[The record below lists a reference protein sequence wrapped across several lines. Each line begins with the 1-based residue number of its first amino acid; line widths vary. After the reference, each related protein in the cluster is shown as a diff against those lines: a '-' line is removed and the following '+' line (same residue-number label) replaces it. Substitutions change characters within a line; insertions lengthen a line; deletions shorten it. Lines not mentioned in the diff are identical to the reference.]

1 MSQTLAILGGTPLRT
16 RPFTAWPV
24 FGEPEETRLLHPGTF
39 MAAAWRRPQR
49 DRRMIWTH
57 RITTPALPLRHFMR
71 ITTTFLNSVLGLTLV
86 LSAAASEPKPEALAS
101 FTGAEFQGGAKDL
114 YGTAYDGEQV
124 NTVYAEPTGPH
135 STMELR
141 FPVRSVPAGPLFV
154 HLKARDDD
162 APRQCKIALV
172 LNGQTLFEGSNEFTP
187 RSFTTRKFA
196 IPGGALKER
205 ENTLVIACREK
216 NGQAGQPPW
225 FQVAACTIAPAQYVL
240 RADVHKDFW
249 VKLPAEER
257 PFPEPL
263 PPGKAP
269 GFKYR
274 GTKGWAWTPEQYL
287 AEIPWLAK
295 FKMNF
300 LMNCYLSMFDLE
312 NQQNW
317 GANEANRWWEDLP
330 DTKKKA
336 YEQVVRECQKH
347 GLLFCFSMNPN
358 LASKRMVNDNS
369 PESVDL
375 LWKHYAWM
383 QGLGVKWFN
392 ISLDDITEG
401 INASSQARVVNEIFH
416 RLRAKDPEAQMI
428 FCPTYYWGDGTGK
441 EQKPYL
447 EILARELDRDIYLF
461 WTGDAVYGKVTR
473 KAADTFRGISGHRV
487 FLWDNYP
494 VNDNRP
500 TMHLGPVVDRDPD
513 LCEVIDGY
521 MSNPMCK
528 QNEIN
533 RIPLATCADYAWN
546 PADYDPARSIGQA
559 IAHLADTPG
568 RREVL
573 RDLVEAYPGFLIYS
587 SHRNSAFNAVQ
598 EQFDRIIS
606 MPYSRQAAI
615 AYIDHLQQLSDR
627 LKEQFPDH
635 YQPARQTLDNDIQLL
650 KKKFALKYQ

>member
-1 MSQTLAILGGTPLRT
+1 MKYPL
-16 RPFTAWPV
+16 
-24 FGEPEETRLLHPGTF
+24 
-39 MAAAWRRPQR
+39 
-49 DRRMIWTH
+49 
-57 RITTPALPLRHFMR
+57 
-71 ITTTFLNSVLGLTLV
+71 LV
-86 LSAAASEPKPEALAS
+86 LPIVLLAVARTAPAADAKAEPLAH
-101 FTGAEFQGGAKDL
+101 FAGADFQGGAKDL

-135 STMELR
+135 SAMQLT
-141 FPVRSVPAGPLFV
+141 FPVKHVPVGPLFV
-154 HLKARDDD
+154 HLKARDDE
-162 APRQCKIALV
+162 APRQCNIALL
-172 LNGQTLFEGSNEFTP
+172 LNGQTLFEGTNEFA
-187 RSFTTRKFA
+187 RLSFTTRKFP
-196 IPGGALKER
+196 IPEGALKEG

-216 NGQAGQPPW
+216 SGQAGRPPW
-225 FQVAACTIAPAQYVL
+225 FQVAACTIAPAQFIL
-240 RADVHKDFW
+240 RPDVHKDFW
-249 VKLPAEER
+249 VKLPTEER

-269 GFKYR
+269 GFKFR
-274 GTKGWAWTPEQYL
+274 GTKGWAWTPEQYV

-312 NQQNW
+312 NHPNW

-330 DTKKKA
+330 EAKKKA

-347 GLLFCFSMNPN
+347 GILFCFGMNPN
-358 LASKRMVNDNS
+358 IASKRMVNDNS
-369 PESVDL
+369 PESVNL
-375 LWKHYAWM
+375 LWKHYTWM

-401 INASSQARVVNEIFH
+401 INAASQAKVVNEIFQ
-416 RLRAKDPEAQMI
+416 RLRAKDPEAQLI
-428 FCPTYYWGDGTGK
+428 LCPTFYAGNGTGEK
-441 EQKPYL
+441 QKPYL

-461 WTGDAVYGKVTR
+461 WTGNATFGEVTR
-473 KAADTFRGISGHRV
+473 TAAETFRRISGHRV

-494 VNDNRP
+494 VNDNLP

-559 IAHLADTPG
+559 IVHLADTPD
-568 RREVL
+568 RREAL
-573 RDLVEAYPGFLIYS
+573 RDLVEAYPGLLIYS
-587 SHRNSAFNAVQ
+587 SHHYSKFNAVQ
-598 EQFDRIIS
+598 NQFDRIS
-606 MPYSRQAAI
+606 SAPHSRQAAI

-627 LKEQFPDH
+627 LQQQFPDH
-635 YQPARQTLDNDIQLL
+635 YQPEKQTLDNDIQRL
-650 KKKFALKYQ
+650 KKKLAGKY